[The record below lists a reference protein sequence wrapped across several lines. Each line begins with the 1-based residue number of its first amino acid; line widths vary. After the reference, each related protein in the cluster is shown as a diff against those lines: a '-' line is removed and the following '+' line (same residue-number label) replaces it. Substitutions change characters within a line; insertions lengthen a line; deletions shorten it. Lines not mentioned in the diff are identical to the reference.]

1 MVNNS
6 RIIIC
11 SLLMFM
17 YNINCSD
24 MTQREKYDSQI
35 IDHEKGD
42 YKALLDEKDTETSFF
57 ASKPVDRWNFEIAN
71 RSKKEIRVILKVGML
86 TILNKVLSGRKL
98 PTQTPKIRASLPQT
112 INIDL
117 IIETLEDGGTKRIVR
132 RFNQGKKIFL
142 NYDNGTVYPQEGF
155 ANPLFNMQRTTK
167 SGLPL
172 DNSVTT
178 GEIIIVDQE

>member
-1 MVNNS
+1 
-6 RIIIC
+6 
-11 SLLMFM
+11 MFM
-17 YNINCSD
+17 CIINCSD
-24 MTQREKYDSQI
+24 RTHREKYDSPI
-35 IDHEKGD
+35 IHLEQGD
-42 YKALLDEKDTETSFF
+42 YKALLDDKDTETTFF
-57 ASKPVDRWNFEIAN
+57 ASKPVEKWNFEIAN

-86 TILNKVLSGRKL
+86 TILNKVLTARKL
-98 PTQTPKIRASLPQT
+98 PTQTPKIRAALPQT

-117 IIETLEDGGTKRIVR
+117 IIETLEDGGTKKIVR

-142 NYDNGTVYPQEGF
+142 NYDNGTVYPQEGL
-155 ANPLFNMQRTTK
+155 ANPLLNMQRTTK